1 MPADPAEGYVT
12 ECPSCHTRFRV
23 SHRQL
28 ERARGRVRCGACLAV
43 FDGLDHLILDT
54 AGFASEDHARQALDD
69 LLDELAADAPVQER
83 SAEFP
88 AIDGPNAGDDQP
100 DWDEFG
106 LAEPEPAPAPAPPPP
121 APAQPPPE
129 PAPAEPEPTA
139 VAPAAGNRVF
149 GDQRD
154 PRPRVWI
161 AIAAGTALLIA
172 QILWYQ
178 FDDWSTQPGWR
189 AVYAPLC
196 AVFGC
201 ELPVQR
207 DVEQLTTRNLAVRSH
222 PDLPDVLR
230 VDAVI
235 VNRAEFSQPFPALE
249 LQFTTV
255 RGNLVAARRFDPEEY
270 LAGDAVGMALMPPRT
285 PVQIELNIDDP
296 GPDAVNYFLRFR

>member
-1 MPADPAEGYVT
+1 
-12 ECPSCHTRFRV
+12 
-23 SHRQL
+23 
-28 ERARGRVRCGACLAV
+28 
-43 FDGLDHLILDT
+43 
-54 AGFASEDHARQALDD
+54 
-69 LLDELAADAPVQER
+69 
-83 SAEFP
+83 
-88 AIDGPNAGDDQP
+88 
-100 DWDEFG
+100 
-106 LAEPEPAPAPAPPPP
+106 
-121 APAQPPPE
+121 
-129 PAPAEPEPTA
+129 

-149 GDQRD
+149 GDQRA

-161 AIAAGTALLIA
+161 AIAVGTVLLIA
-172 QILWYQ
+172 QVLWYQ
-178 FDDWSTQPGWR
+178 FDDWVRQPGWR

-201 ELPVQR
+201 EIPVQR

-255 RGNLVAARRFDPEEY
+255 RGNLVAARRFDPDEY

-285 PVQIELNIDDP
+285 PVRSELNIDDP